1 MYDASYSNHRYSI
14 VSVTKENTNGTVNI
28 KDDFYT
34 YGGSLAAGTY
44 INFIILDKSINHV
57 NYDIYRTTTNNS
69 YEINFKMFFIAGIV
83 ILIAVITIVLMLVLN
98 HNRKI
103 ENKPKTKK
111 PIKKI
116 IFGIIIGILVL
127 IAIVF
132 AIVSFE
138 ALMIPNMTAYK
149 TIKQLYQKEEVTVKL
164 IVREIN
170 YGYFNFNNICY
181 VNKKI
186 TTIIVIIFVVI
197 GMLVMLENK
206 FDIVHKISPTITQ
219 EQREQAIAQ
228 IHYAYIGGIDYMVYQ
243 SGYIYKKT
251 DNTYYYFITNSETTF
266 AGPEEEKITRKGNIK
281 NKKQLDKI
289 INEFEEKVVSKN
301 SEREYVKYNYN
312 GQEVEKEEFL
322 NEMFK

>member
-1 MYDASYSNHRYSI
+1 MD
-14 VSVTKENTNGTVNI
+14 
-28 KDDFYT
+28 
-34 YGGSLAAGTY
+34 
-44 INFIILDKSINHV
+44 
-57 NYDIYRTTTNNS
+57 
-69 YEINFKMFFIAGIV
+69 
-83 ILIAVITIVLMLVLN
+83 ILIL
-98 HNRKI
+98 
-103 ENKPKTKK
+103 
-111 PIKKI
+111 I
-116 IFGIIIGILVL
+116 IFVIGISIFLC
-127 IAIVF
+127 
-132 AIVSFE
+132 
-138 ALMIPNMTAYK
+138 K
-149 TIKQLYQKEEVTVKL
+149 
-164 IVREIN
+164 R
-170 YGYFNFNNICY
+170 FN